1 MARKRKKN
9 KKMKITLAALAL
21 AVLVLGGAAVTGT
34 DGGNGADSGNSA
46 VSAES
51 GEVSGGNGEAA
62 ASGEGSGEDGSPVI
76 DKNDEYLVLI
86 NKTHT
91 VGSDY
96 VPADLVV
103 PKYYADRS
111 YEGYRKMRQV
121 AADAYDEL
129 VEGAKAAGYD
139 IRLTSAYRSYYAQET
154 LYNNYVA
161 KDGQAAADRY
171 SAKPGTSEHQSGLT
185 ADVSAASVNWRLT
198 QDFGDTDEGKWL
210 AAHAHE
216 YGFIIR
222 FPEGKEDIT
231 GYMYEPW
238 HIRYVGKEHAK
249 CIYEQQTTLEEYLGE
264 VD

>member
-1 MARKRKKN
+1 
-9 KKMKITLAALAL
+9 MKITLAVLAI
-21 AVLVLGGAAVTGT
+21 AVLLLGGAAVTGT
-34 DGGNGADSGNSA
+34 DNDAKNDADAGNSA
-46 VSAES
+46 VSAS
-51 GEVSGGNGEAA
+51 GEVSAENGGNGEAQGAGEVSANDEGA
-62 ASGEGSGEDGSPVI
+62 APVI

-86 NKTHT
+86 NRTHT

-121 AADAYDEL
+121 AADAYDKL

-171 SAKPGTSEHQSGLT
+171 SARPGTSEHQSGLT

-198 QDFGDTDEGKWL
+198 QDFANTNEGKWL
-210 AAHAHE
+210 AEHAHE

-238 HIRYVGKEHAK
+238 HIRYVGLEHAK
-249 CIYEQQTTLEEYLGE
+249 VIYEQQTTLEEYLGE
-264 VD
+264 TE